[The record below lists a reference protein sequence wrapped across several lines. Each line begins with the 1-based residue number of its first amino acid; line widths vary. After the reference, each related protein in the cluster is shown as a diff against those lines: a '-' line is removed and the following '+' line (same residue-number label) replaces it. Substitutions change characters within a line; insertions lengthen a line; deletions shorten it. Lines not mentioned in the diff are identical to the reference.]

1 MTEESQSP
9 AQVSAGPRFIVVAGG
24 INLDMVVRTARLPAR
39 GETIHGRE
47 LVQVPGG
54 KGANQAAAVARLGGA
69 ARLLAVV
76 GDDAAGTLLLDSVRA
91 DGVDARWVR
100 TAPGEPSGVALIAVA
115 DDGGNTIIVAPGA
128 NARADPATIA
138 EASAAFSDAA
148 VVMGQLEWPFA
159 AVEAL
164 LAQAPTGAIR
174 LLNAAPAERRALALL
189 PLVDWLIVNESEASL
204 LAGAEVCDQES
215 VVQAAEQLR
224 QLRVG
229 GAIVTLGGRGAVL
242 VGPTGAWFQPAPQVS
257 VVDTTAAGDAFAGAF
272 AVALAEGAPLQAAL
286 RFAVAAGSLACTVL
300 GARPSLPRRD
310 AVDRFLSEVPTVQ
323 RLAESKLIH
332 GEPGG

>member
-1 MTEESQSP
+1 MREGNRAP
-9 AQVSAGPRFIVVAGG
+9 AQISGSPGPIVVAGG
-24 INLDMVVRTARLPAR
+24 INLDMVVRTARLPGR

-69 ARLLAVV
+69 ARLLALV
-76 GDDAAGTLLLDSVRA
+76 GDDAAGRLLLDSVRA

-100 TAPGEPSGVALIAVA
+100 TVQGVPSGVALIAVA

-128 NARADPATIA
+128 NACADAATIT
-138 EASAAFSDAA
+138 EASAAFDQAR
-148 VVMGQLEWPFA
+148 VVIGQLEWPFA

-164 LAQAPTGAIR
+164 VTQAPQDAIR

-189 PLVDWLIVNESEASL
+189 PQVDWLIVNESEASL
-204 LAGAEVCDQES
+204 LAEIAVTDEATAVR
-215 VVQAAEQLR
+215 AARRLR
-224 QLRVG
+224 QLGVG
-229 GAIVTLGGRGAVL
+229 GATITLGGSGAVL
-242 VGPTGAWFQPAPQVS
+242 IGKTGAWLQPAPHVS

-272 AVALAEGAPLQAAL
+272 AVSLAAGMPAEVAL

-300 GARPSLPRRD
+300 GARPSLPTRD
-310 AVDRFLSEVPTVQ
+310 AVDGFLNMVPAA
-323 RLAESKLIH
+323 RWLREKS
-332 GEPGG
+332 G